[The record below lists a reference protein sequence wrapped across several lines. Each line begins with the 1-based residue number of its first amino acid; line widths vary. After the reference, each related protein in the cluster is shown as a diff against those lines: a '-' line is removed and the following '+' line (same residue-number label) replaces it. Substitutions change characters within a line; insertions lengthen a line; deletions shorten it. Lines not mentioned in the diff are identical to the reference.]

1 MVPVAAVVPVVVEAV
16 EAAGNVFCV
25 QAFGRGALVVAVRFV
40 IVERLAF
47 PCLGEAAMRIPALF
61 QVVAILACCADIPAA
76 EPPFAWQQDY
86 AQVTETG
93 DIVWTPREFRFTPG
107 SSVRYID
114 YENGSDGNDGISPQ
128 LAWKHHPWDANAGGT
143 AATAAGIDT
152 YVFKGGVIY
161 RGQLTVKESGRWGN
175 PIRLTRDPGWGDG
188 SAIIA
193 GSQRVTGWTRGA
205 DHPQIPEPAAVWRTS
220 LDFAPRTLWRIGS
233 DGAATRIPLARH
245 PNWTSQPEDHKAEW
259 FTWTNNPHPFQPRD
273 GFSANDAK
281 NLKGLDKDSVQG
293 ALIYSEFGWVMG
305 TPYPSRVGDFDP
317 ADGSVRFERWTGGG
331 NASIIFRGMRYYLE
345 DKPQYLDDPH
355 GEFWF
360 DKRGSGGTLYVR
372 LPDGMDPNVE
382 RIEAGKY
389 PDLIVGGQV
398 QHLEISGLEFR
409 WTTQPWNLDV
419 ASWDFGTKP
428 WGQRPDANPACIR
441 IWGSGVGLRIA
452 NCVFEDVV
460 MGIRMRAIG
469 AGSPI
474 RDITIE
480 DNVFRN
486 ADVGAAHLSD
496 GAGWGFSHPVG
507 ILDDV
512 RLYRNRAVNVGF
524 RAPRYERGCTF
535 DLCYAKR
542 AHLAGNVVERSGA
555 QAINVNAGKGA
566 TRDDVPLVRVLI
578 HQNKAWKTMQNA
590 NDFGGIESWQHGPVY
605 IFNNLS
611 HDARGQW
618 ESQRVFHK
626 SSPGFGHA
634 YYLDGGF
641 KHYVFNNIAWGLSND
656 PTSPLVNCSAFQE
669 IISHQNVF
677 FNNTAYN
684 FFVGSRRQAP
694 HAGRNKFLGNVW
706 QSMSDRVFRHADPA
720 KTLADGNADHA
731 GRQKEHFAFE
741 TNAYGRNVFYD
752 IGQMGV
758 LEPSGRWL
766 QSLDDFRTALQQR
779 HSLVSDLG
787 VMDAVPPLRDP
798 ARGDFRLQP
807 TSAAVDH
814 GAVTFV
820 PWALYGVVGEW
831 NFYPAGDDP
840 RQIIDE
846 HWYAKEYMTDRDAY
860 HQRPTYPLTVVNVD
874 REDYVE
880 GPLENFA
887 AGALRLTPGKKI
899 YATIRHA
906 ALNQPFTA
914 QLATQAR
921 HGQDPQVQSFTF
933 EGDALKTPAIHGS
946 NFLIEVYF
954 RADGDGWIVGKQQAA
969 GYSLRLEAGQAVFRA
984 AGQDASAELAS
995 RARLADGRWHHLIAE
1010 ADRGA
1015 QTLTL
1020 YVDGKRDAAGQ
1031 GIGPV
1036 SLANEGDLYVGG
1048 RREGDHL
1055 SGAIEFLRIA
1065 HGTLADA
1072 HTTIEE
1078 LYAWQFDGP
1087 ALRDMRGT
1095 ATRGQGRDAGA
1106 IESY

>member
-1 MVPVAAVVPVVVEAV
+1 MRVP
-16 EAAGNVFCV
+16 
-25 QAFGRGALVVAVRFV
+25 ALCHVVAL
-40 IVERLAF
+40 LAL
-47 PCLGEAAMRIPALF
+47 C
-61 QVVAILACCADIPAA
+61 AA
-76 EPPFAWQQDY
+76 ELSADERPFAWQQDY

-93 DIVWTPREFRFTPG
+93 DLVWTPREFRFTPG
-107 SSVRYID
+107 SRVCYVD
-114 YENGSDGNDGISPQ
+114 YEQGSDANDGTSPAR
-128 LAWKHHPWDANAGGT
+128 AWKHHPWDANAAGN
-143 AATAAGIDT
+143 AAAAAGIDT

-161 RGQLTVKESGRWGN
+161 RGQLTVREQGRPGQ
-175 PIRLTRDPGWGDG
+175 PIRLTRDPAWGAG
-188 SAIIA
+188 PATIA
-193 GSQRVTGWTRGA
+193 GSQIVTGWTRGA
-205 DHPQIPEPAAVWRTS
+205 DHPKIPEPGNVWQAP
-220 LDFAPRTLWRIGS
+220 LDFAPRTLWRIAA
-233 DGAATRIPLARH
+233 DGAAIRLPLARH

-259 FTWTNNPHPFQPRD
+259 FTWTNNPHPFQPRE

-281 NLKGLDKDSVQG
+281 NLKGQDRDFIQG

-305 TPYPSRVGDFDP
+305 TPYPSRVNDFDP

-331 NASIIFRGMRYYLE
+331 SASIIFRGMRYYLE
-345 DKPQYLDDPH
+345 DKPQYLDDPR

-372 LPDGMDPNVE
+372 LPDGLDPNQV

-389 PDLIVGGQV
+389 PDLIVGERAE
-398 QHLEISGLEFR
+398 HLEISGLEFR

-419 ASWDFGTKP
+419 ASWDFGTVP
-428 WGQRPDANPACIR
+428 WGKRPDAHPACIR
-441 IWGSGVGLRIA
+441 LWGSCEGLRIA

-460 MGIRMRAIG
+460 MGIRLLAVG
-469 AGSPI
+469 QSSCV

-507 ILDDV
+507 VLDDV
-512 RLYRNRAVNVGF
+512 RLYRNWASDVGF

-535 DLCYAKR
+535 DLSYAKR
-542 AHLAGNVVERSGA
+542 AHIAGNVVQRSGA
-555 QAINVNAGKGA
+555 QAINVQAGKGA

-626 SSPGFGHA
+626 QSPGFGHA

-641 KHYVFNNIAWGLSND
+641 KHYLFNNIAWGLSND
-656 PTSPLVNCSAFQE
+656 PASPLVNCSAFQE
-669 IISHQNVF
+669 IISHQNLF

-706 QSMSDRVFRHADPA
+706 QSISERVFRHADPA
-720 KTLADGNADHA
+720 KTLADGNAEHA
-731 GRQKEHFAFE
+731 GPQKQQFALE
-741 TNAYGRNVFYD
+741 TNAYARNVFHE
-752 IGQMGV
+752 IGQLGV

-766 QSLDDFRTALQQR
+766 QTLDDFRSVLQQR
-779 HSLVSDLG
+779 QSVASDLG
-787 VMDAVPPLRDP
+787 VLASDPPLRDP
-798 ARGDFRLQP
+798 ARGDFRLRP
-807 TSAAVDH
+807 ASAAVDG
-814 GAVTFV
+814 GAVAFV

-831 NFYPAGDDP
+831 NFYPAGEDP

-846 HWYAKEYMTDRDAY
+846 HWYAKEFLTDRDVY
-860 HQRPTYPLTVVNVD
+860 YQRPTYPLTAVNVT

-880 GPLENFA
+880 GPLENFTT
-887 AGALRLTPGKKI
+887 GALRLTPARGT
-899 YATIRHA
+899 YATIPHA
-906 ALNQPFTA
+906 VLSAPFTA
-914 QLATQAR
+914 QLATRAR
-921 HGQDPQVQSFTF
+921 HGQDPQVQPTTF
-933 EGDALKTPAIHGS
+933 EGDALKTPAIHAS
-946 NFLIEVYF
+946 NFLIEIYF
-954 RADGDGWIVGKQQAA
+954 RASGDGWLVGKQHGA
-969 GYSLRLEAGQAVFRA
+969 GYALRLVDGRAVFRM
-984 AGQDASAELAS
+984 AGAETHATLHS
-995 RARLADGRWHHLIAE
+995 QVPLADGRWHHLIAE
-1010 ADRGA
+1010 ADRDA
-1015 QTLTL
+1015 RTMRL
-1020 YVDGKRDAAGQ
+1020 YVDGKPEATGS
-1031 GIGPV
+1031 GLGPS

-1048 RREGDHL
+1048 RPDGELL
-1055 SGAIEFLRIA
+1055 SGEIDFLRIA

-1072 HTTIEE
+1072 QTTIEE

-1087 ALRDMRGT
+1087 ARRDMRGT
-1095 ATRGQGRDAGA
+1095 PPRGGGRDAGA